1 MKIKIYAILVL
12 TSLMLS
18 SCTVQQVPSSQNE
31 MPDPTSIF
39 EEINKDTNKPKQ
51 EIEKEEQ
58 SEELSEME
66 SQMVNLVNQE
76 RAKNNLSQLEVD
88 TNLREVARLKSKDL
102 ARDVYF
108 AHESPVYGSPFDMMQ
123 TYGIDFTQAGENLA
137 GHQSVEEAHEGLMNS
152 KSHRENILKPEFTH
166 IGIGVKESEKFK
178 YIFTQ
183 MFITK

>member
-1 MKIKIYAILVL
+1 MKIKIYVILVL
-12 TSLMLS
+12 TSLMLTA
-18 SCTVQQVPSSQNE
+18 CTVKQVPSSQNE
-31 MPDPTSIF
+31 MPDPTSTF
-39 EEINKDTNKPKQ
+39 EVINEEANKAKQ

-58 SEELSEME
+58 PQELSEME
-66 SQMVNLVNQE
+66 SQMVDLVNQE

-88 TNLREVARLKSKDL
+88 INLREVARLKSKDL

-108 AHESPVYGSPFDMMQ
+108 AHESPVYGSPFEMMQ

-152 KSHRENILKPEFTH
+152 ESHRDNILKPDFTH
-166 IGIGVKESEKFK
+166 IGIGVKESEKFR